1 MSHGTDY
8 SDEQLQAFVD
18 DEINMTDRAEIMEA
32 VRLDDELACRICELL
47 QMKDT
52 VRLAYREP
60 EQPVSGYMSRH
71 PATRWQVP
79 TRAAAAL
86 LIFAIGTTTGVVLKS
101 YNNGPVTSTTNTIAA
116 ATDADHEI
124 KRVIIHISS
133 GEPQKLDQA
142 LMDAE
147 ELLVSY
153 KDRPELVQ
161 LEVVANTAG
170 LALLR
175 ADTSPYPER
184 IRRMAQQ
191 FDNISFLA
199 CSRTIEKLRL
209 RGIDV
214 HLVPEAKTIPGA
226 LEKTVD
232 CMKQGWVY
240 IRV

>member
-1 MSHGTDY
+1 MSNGTNY

-18 DEINMTDRAEIMEA
+18 DEINVTDRAEIMEA
-32 VRLDDELACRICELL
+32 VRLDDDLACRICELL

-60 EQPVSGYMSRH
+60 EQPVSGYMSRQ
-71 PATRWQVP
+71 PARQWQVP
-79 TRAAAAL
+79 ATAAAAL
-86 LIFAIGTTTGVVLKS
+86 LIFAIGTTTGVVMQT
-101 YNNGPVTSTTNTIAA
+101 YNNGTLIGSGNTVA
-116 ATDADHEI
+116 DVDHEM

-133 GEPQKLDQA
+133 AEPQKLDEA
-142 LMDAE
+142 LTDAE

-170 LALLR
+170 LELLR
-175 ADTSPYPER
+175 ADTSPYPDR

-214 HLVPEAKTIPGA
+214 HLLPEAKTIPGA
-226 LEKTVD
+226 LEEIVD
-232 CMKQGWVY
+232 RMQEGWVY

>member
-1 MSHGTDY
+1 MSHGTIY

-18 DEINMTDRAEIMEA
+18 DEINVTDRAEIMEA
-32 VRLDDELACRICELL
+32 VRLDDDLACRVCELL
-47 QMKDT
+47 QMKDN

-60 EQPVSGYMSRH
+60 EQPVGGYMSRQ
-71 PATRWQVP
+71 PARQWQVP
-79 TRAAAAL
+79 ATAAAAL
-86 LIFAIGTTTGVVLKS
+86 LIFAIGTTTGVVLQS
-101 YNNGPVTSTTNTIAA
+101 YNNGATISTGSTVAA
-116 ATDADHEI
+116 VADIEQEM

-133 GEPQKLDQA
+133 AEPQKLDEA
-142 LMDAE
+142 LTDTE

-153 KDRPELVQ
+153 KDRPELVKI
-161 LEVVANTAG
+161 EVVANAAG
-170 LALLR
+170 LELLR
-175 ADTSPYPER
+175 ADTSPYPDR

-214 HLVPEAKTIPGA
+214 HLLPEAETIPAA
-226 LEKTVD
+226 LEEIVD
-232 CMKQGWVY
+232 RMQQGWVY

>member
-1 MSHGTDY
+1 
-8 SDEQLQAFVD
+8 
-18 DEINMTDRAEIMEA
+18 
-32 VRLDDELACRICELL
+32 
-47 QMKDT
+47 MKDT

-60 EQPVSGYMSRH
+60 EQPVSGYMSRQ
-71 PATRWQVP
+71 PARQWQVP
-79 TRAAAAL
+79 ATAAAAL
-86 LIFAIGTTTGVVLKS
+86 LIFAIGTTTGVVMQT
-101 YNNGPVTSTTNTIAA
+101 YNNGTLIGSGNTVA
-116 ATDADHEI
+116 DVDHEM

-133 GEPQKLDQA
+133 AEPQKLDEA
-142 LMDAE
+142 LTDAE

-161 LEVVANTAG
+161 LEVVANTTG
-170 LALLR
+170 LELLR
-175 ADTSPYPER
+175 ADTSPYPDR

-214 HLVPEAKTIPGA
+214 HLLPEAKTIPGA
-226 LEKTVD
+226 LEEIVD
-232 CMKQGWVY
+232 RMQEGWVY

>member
-1 MSHGTDY
+1 MSQGTNY

-18 DEINMTDRAEIMEA
+18 DEINVTDRAEIMEA
-32 VRLDDELACRICELL
+32 VRLDDDLACRICELL

-60 EQPVSGYMSRH
+60 EQPVSGYMSRQ
-71 PATRWQVP
+71 PARQWQVP
-79 TRAAAAL
+79 ATAAAAL
-86 LIFAIGTTTGVVLKS
+86 LIFAIGTTTGVVMQT
-101 YNNGPVTSTTNTIAA
+101 YNNGTLIGSGNTVA
-116 ATDADHEI
+116 DVDHEM

-133 GEPQKLDQA
+133 AEPQKLDEA
-142 LMDAE
+142 LTDAE

-161 LEVVANTAG
+161 LEVVANTTG
-170 LALLR
+170 LELLR
-175 ADTSPYPER
+175 ADTSPYPDR

-214 HLVPEAKTIPGA
+214 HLLPEAKTIPGA
-226 LEKTVD
+226 LEEIVD
-232 CMKQGWVY
+232 RMQEGWVY